1 MKQTV
6 EIRWLGQAGF
16 EITSPTG
23 VRIVIDP
30 YLGDSCMELVGFK
43 RMMPAPMTIEDF
55 AADALLISHEHPDHL
70 DIDLMRTLS
79 KKKAFP
85 VYGNASCKAALTDA
99 GIDADLLNLVAVG
112 DVFTV
117 GDVEI
122 TVVPCDHGTQCIDPF
137 GFLLKTGGVCIYFAG
152 DTAYS
157 PELLQPAIQER
168 PDIALLPINGMYG
181 NLNSE
186 QAVKLATDMGCKLL
200 IPCHFWMFVEHGG
213 DPLWL
218 KQHADEVSEMK
229 IVFLAPGETLCQET
243 TV

>member
-1 MKQTV
+1 MMRGV

-23 VRIVIDP
+23 VTIVIDP
-30 YLGDSCMELVGFK
+30 YLGNSCMELVGFQ
-43 RMMPAPMTIEDF
+43 RMMPAPIAIDDF
-55 AADALLISHEHPDHL
+55 SADALLISHEHPDHL
-70 DIDLMRTLS
+70 DIDLMRS
-79 KKKAFP
+79 IAHGKNVP
-85 VYGNASCKAALTDA
+85 VYGNASCKQALADA
-99 GIDADLLNLVAVG
+99 KINADILKPIHIG

-122 TVVPCDHGTQCIDPF
+122 SVVPCDHGTQCVDPF
-137 GFLLKTGGVCIYFAG
+137 GFVLKTGGVCIYFAG

-157 PELLQPAIQER
+157 PEMLQPAIKAR

-186 QAVKLATDMGCKLL
+186 QAVKLATDMGCKML

-213 DPLWL
+213 DPLLL
-218 KQHADEVSEMK
+218 KQLSEQVSDMD
-229 IVFLAPGETLCQET
+229 IVFMALGGKIRWEP
-243 TV
+243 V

>member
-1 MKQTV
+1 MMQGV

-16 EITSPTG
+16 EIISPTG

-30 YLGDSCMELVGFK
+30 YLGDSCMDLVGFK
-43 RMMPAPMTIEDF
+43 RMMQAPITIDGF
-55 AADALLISHEHPDHL
+55 SADALLISHEHPDHL
-70 DIDLMRTLS
+70 DIDLMRALS
-79 KKKAFP
+79 HNKDIP
-85 VYGNASCKAALTDA
+85 VYGNASCRNTLADA
-99 GIDADLLNLVAVG
+99 KIDTDLLKLIHVG

-122 TVVPCDHGTQCIDPF
+122 SVVPCDHGTQCIDPF

-157 PELLQPAIQER
+157 PEMLQPAIEAK

-213 DPLWL
+213 DPFLL
-218 KQHADEVSEMK
+218 KQLSDQVSDMEIAFM
-229 IVFLAPGETLCQET
+229 APGERLRWEKE
-243 TV
+243 